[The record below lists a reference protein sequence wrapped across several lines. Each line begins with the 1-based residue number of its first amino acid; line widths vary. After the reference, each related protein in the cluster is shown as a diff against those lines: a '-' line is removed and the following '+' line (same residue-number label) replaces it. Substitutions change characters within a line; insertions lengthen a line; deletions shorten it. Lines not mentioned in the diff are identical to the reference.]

1 MGGAWRQVLGGFG
14 KDIDSH
20 DTVMRYNTPIKGYE
34 EHVGTKTALLW
45 SKSKYSGSRPPTLGY
60 VFSKVAGQSP
70 LYMPIISGLRTF
82 RDQIYRMW
90 FQASAPSQIPRGPR
104 RRFQA

>member
-1 MGGAWRQVLGGFG
+1 VLGGFG

-34 EHVGTKTALLW
+34 QHVGTKTALLW

-70 LYMPIISGLRTF
+70 LYTPVISGLRTF
-82 RDQIYRMW
+82 RDQVQVNGGTHVLIEL
-90 FQASAPSQIPRGPR
+90 IRGFRSYIRLNKPGH
-104 RRFQA
+104 